1 MAEQADLYLKN
12 ISMDDINVIR
22 NLPDGSSDLAVT
34 IASGNLEQFYLGG
47 TDVSLNIIA
56 PPGVDTKNYSIKVRA
71 DVDVM
76 TVSSRTDS
84 SWTIKIVPN
93 DLPPDTPT
101 TVNVYVGEDEPE

>member
-1 MAEQADLYLKN
+1 MAEQADFYIHN
-12 ISMDDINVIR
+12 ISTDDIDVIR
-22 NLPDGSSDLAVT
+22 NLPGGGSDLAVT

-56 PPGVDTKNYSIKVRA
+56 PSGVDTKNYSVKVRA

-84 SWTIKIVPN
+84 SWTIKIIPN